1 MKDNLPLSSETRKG
15 ATSEKFILVV
25 TLPNNSNDFAGI
37 TSATAV
43 TASVGAYEY
52 NAITVPHGV
61 LAALATDKPM
71 ENLPA
76 DEKEFTLYPAVILS
90 VINNGNTFNV
100 IKTGERDPDV
110 TDYRHKGV
118 YYMWRVEKTAGGYIG
133 DVVFDGFGKE
143 VVRTTDAIYYAAAAG
158 VCNVTG
164 DLSGYT
170 VSLIETRNIQQPA
183 EALII
188 YKQEF

>member
-1 MKDNLPLSSETRKG
+1 M
-15 ATSEKFILVV
+15 IL
-25 TLPNNSNDFAGI
+25 TLPI
-37 TSATAV
+37 I
-43 TASVGAYEY
+43 
-52 NAITVPHGV
+52 AI
-61 LAALATDKPM
+61 
-71 ENLPA
+71 
-76 DEKEFTLYPAVILS
+76 KEFTIC
-90 VINNGNTFNV
+90 
-100 IKTGERDPDV
+100 GEC
-110 TDYRHKGV
+110 
-118 YYMWRVEKTAGGYIG
+118 GYIG